1 MFGDM
6 FGQMQEQQKEM
17 RKQLATIEVE
27 AESGEG
33 AVKVVANANR
43 EIVNISINKD
53 KLDWEDQEQV
63 EDLVMVAVNR
73 ALEIAAEKEAAEA
86 QKMIQNMMPPGMG
99 GLSNLFGS

>member
-6 FGQMQEQQKEM
+6 FGQMEEQQKEM
-17 RKQLATIEVE
+17 RKQLAAIEVE
-27 AESGEG
+27 AESGDG

-43 EIVNISINKD
+43 EIINISINKEG
-53 KLDWEDQEQV
+53 LDWDDQEQV

-73 ALEIAAEKEAAEA
+73 VLEKAAEREAEET
-86 QKMIQNMMPPGMG
+86 QKLIQNMMPPGMG